1 MNKSI
6 EQDNKHPS
14 LENLIISENLGIE
27 TLHPGG
33 LDITTELAELCNIA
47 KGIKVLD
54 VASGTGE
61 SIIYL
66 VNKFDC
72 VGNGIDNS
80 SYMIERSKNKVKD
93 KNIDVKFTIGDTHN
107 LPFEDNYFD
116 VVICECTMC
125 IFNKEKAID
134 EMLRVVKPRGYIGI
148 HDICWKKDT
157 PQYLKTKLMEI
168 EGEIPETL
176 DEWKSIFSRAGLKN
190 IKAIDKSYIIPSWIK
205 NNKKE
210 IGIKGQFKIFKKV
223 FSKWGFRGI
232 KNIIDTEKIFKSK
245 FTGYGIIIGN
255 KTNN

>member
-1 MNKSI
+1 MPNY
-6 EQDNKHPS
+6 NTHPS
-14 LENLIISENLGIE
+14 LENLIESENIGIE
-27 TLHPGG
+27 SLHPGG
-33 LDITTELAELCNIA
+33 LETTKELADLC
-47 KGIKVLD
+47 KVTENSRLLD

-66 VNKFDC
+66 VDKFDC
-72 VGNGIDNS
+72 VGIGIDNS
-80 SYMIERSKNKVKD
+80 SYMIERSKNKVKNQ
-93 KNIDVKFTIGDTHN
+93 NIDVEFIIGDSHN

-116 VVICECTMC
+116 VIICECTMC
-125 IFNKEKAID
+125 IFDKEKAID
-134 EMLRVVKPRGYIGI
+134 EMIRVIKPGGYIGM
-148 HDICWKKDT
+148 HDICWKIDT

-176 DEWKSIFSRAGLKN
+176 DEWKSIFVRAGLKN
-190 IKAIDKSYIIPSWIK
+190 IKAIDKSHIIPSWIK

-210 IGIKGQFKIFKKV
+210 IGIKGQFKIFRKV